1 MAGKIEDIELLEKLQ
16 EIDKILAEGEMVL
29 NNPPLKEKIDSV
41 RAKKAEFKAKR
52 DQIDQI
58 FVKSRKEIELL
69 STKDSELAASQNKAQ
84 KEIEETQG
92 DYRKIEAYTNN
103 LNQLTQQ
110 RKVVDEKLEK
120 IEANFNKIK
129 DLKQKIEDNIGKLS
143 MQEDDFNSTLQKDQA
158 E

>member
-16 EIDKILAEGEMVL
+16 EIDKILAEGEKVL

-92 DYRKIEAYTNN
+92 DYRKIEAYTKN

-129 DLKQKIEDNIGKLS
+129 NLKQKIEDNIGKLS